1 MTNPLPADMLEERAA
16 EQRSRLHNSL
26 AGLRSSVRDRLDV
39 KRNLSENFWPAAS
52 VAAVVMLAFGY
63 ALAGLFASD

>member
-1 MTNPLPADMLEERAA
+1 MTNPLPADMLEECAA

-39 KRNLSENFWPAAS
+39 KRNLSENFWPAA
-52 VAAVVMLAFGY
+52 
-63 ALAGLFASD
+63 